1 MTHSGGKPHTNIG
14 DRGQRFEVRAMGY
27 PKEGWSVIGWSSDQI
42 GALEMALAIT
52 RAPSCSAVEVFD
64 RLDRVTVA
72 FFGV

>member
-1 MTHSGGKPHTNIG
+1 
-14 DRGQRFEVRAMGY
+14 MGY